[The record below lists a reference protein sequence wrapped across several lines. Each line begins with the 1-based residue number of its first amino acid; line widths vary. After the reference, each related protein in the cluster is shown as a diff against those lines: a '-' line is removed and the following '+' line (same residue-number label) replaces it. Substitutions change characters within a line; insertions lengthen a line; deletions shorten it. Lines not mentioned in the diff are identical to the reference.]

1 MPHDKHLERL
11 KLADIFLDCFNYNAH
26 TTASDALRVGLPIVT
41 KKGKQ
46 FSARVTAS
54 LLSSIKLDELITNS
68 EVEYEKLII
77 KLSEDNE
84 LLKTIKKKVVTNT
97 QTSMLFNSSFYTK
110 NYENLLFKANERV
123 LLGKAPVDLE

>member
-1 MPHDKHLERL
+1 MLIL
-11 KLADIFLDCFNYNAH
+11 LLVMLLN
-26 TTASDALRVGLPIVT
+26 GLPIIT

-68 EVEYEKLII
+68 EVEYENLII
-77 KLSEDNE
+77 KLSEDNK
-84 LLKTIKKKVVTNT
+84 LLKTIKRKVVANT
-97 QTSMLFNSSFYTK
+97 QSSMLFNSSIYTR